1 MAVSSNDLE
10 LSFGQWVLLA
20 VSRLC
25 AFSKNARGNFGDFL
39 AQVIII
45 TIEAFESEL
54 IMPMIEQFLIGTKS
68 VVPTKQTWPS
78 QNSILLKWHGNR
90 FFCVRRPK

>member
-1 MAVSSNDLE
+1 MALSSNDLE

-39 AQVIII
+39 AQVIVIM
-45 TIEAFESEL
+45 IEAFESEL
-54 IMPMIEQFLIGTKS
+54 IMA
-68 VVPTKQTWPS
+68 
-78 QNSILLKWHGNR
+78 
-90 FFCVRRPK
+90 